1 MPSVKGFSR
10 GKRRCIRMEAQRADT
25 VSAKAAEDEVVD
37 RQIGDY
43 CSINK
48 EEKKSL
54 GEMEADFLA
63 ALQSFYYDEQP
74 MMSNEEFDNLKEEL
88 QWQGSRVVIMSPDE
102 QKFMEACQA
111 YFAGKPILSDDEFDA
126 LKSQLKKSNSRVTVE
141 GPRCSL
147 RSRKVY
153 SDSQLDYLK
162 MTLLN
167 LPAAVISL
175 AFVFLFDDLTGFEIT
190 YLLELPEPWSA
201 LFAYGVVFPF
211 TLFLT
216 SKLTRVVIKDPLI
229 LKGPCPN
236 CGAEN
241 TTFFGTILTVPSPS
255 DTNPVKC
262 ESCGTNLKFERD
274 SRLILI
280 DEDAPASKGPKSPPG
295 PKRPP
300 AKKPT
305 PAEA

>member
-1 MPSVKGFSR
+1 
-10 GKRRCIRMEAQRADT
+10 
-25 VSAKAAEDEVVD
+25 
-37 RQIGDY
+37 
-43 CSINK
+43 
-48 EEKKSL
+48 
-54 GEMEADFLA
+54 
-63 ALQSFYYDEQP
+63 
-74 MMSNEEFDNLKEEL
+74 MSNEEFDNLKEEL
-88 QWQGSRVVIMSPDE
+88 QWQGSRVVILSPEE
-102 QKFMEACQA
+102 QKFMEAVQA
-111 YFAGKPILSDDEFDA
+111 YYAGKPFLSDAEFDE
-126 LKSQLKKSNSRVTVE
+126 LKRQLKKSNSKVTFE

-167 LPAAVISL
+167 LPAAIVSL

-201 LFAYGVVFPF
+201 LFAYFVVFPV

-216 SKLTRVVIKDPLI
+216 TKLTKLVIKDPLI

-262 ESCGTNLKFERD
+262 ESCGTALKFERD
-274 SRLILI
+274 TRLILI
-280 DEDAPASKGPKSPPG
+280 DEDAPADKGPKSPPR
-295 PKRPP
+295 PKRTP